1 MKFHQRVWMTLVCVL
16 GVGWALYALWAE
28 RQVRQGA
35 TPLGCGIE
43 RSVRCDVVLTSPYAH
58 WLGVPLPAW
67 ALVFYGGLLIV
78 LWRVRSTERVG
89 VLFAWAG
96 LGAVLAS
103 AGLFWI
109 MRTRLGAICPICY
122 TGYAINLLLLVS
134 TVIGFGPVLR
144 RLPEIWRRDRALRRW
159 ALVLSVGAIALAG
172 WGYRQNTVSLERLS
186 SRTPPGPT
194 VEEDRASVA
203 TPYTGGGTPY
213 TGGPKTG
220 LCTDEPLPADWAEFL
235 QAPPPPAE
243 IPTGVCNYL
252 VGGPDSPVQIVEFI
266 DFQCPICAQM
276 AFILERLAEEFRDHL
291 GIQICHF
298 PLDPACNPSVSRPVH
313 PLACELAAIAEC
325 AAVQGRLRAVHDE
338 MLMYQPSIALWLEGR
353 IPGAS
358 SASALE
364 SCAAMPVTQ
373 ERVRRQ
379 VELGLRLNIAGTP
392 TVFFNGV
399 LLRGGL
405 VPPSVLCHLIRQA
418 LGRPTSPG

>member
-1 MKFHQRVWMTLVCVL
+1 MKRVWMTAVCVL
-16 GVGWALYALWAE
+16 GIGWGLYALWAE
-28 RQVRQGA
+28 RQVHRGT
-35 TPLGCGIE
+35 TPLGCGIQG
-43 RSVRCDVVLTSPYAH
+43 SVRCDVVLTSPYAN

-67 ALVFYGGLLIV
+67 ALVLYGGLLIL
-78 LWRVRSTERVG
+78 LWRVRSAERVG
-89 VLFAWAG
+89 VLFAWAS
-96 LGAVLAS
+96 LGAVLTS

-109 MRTRLGAICPICY
+109 MRTRLGAVCPICY

-144 RLPEIWRRDRALRRW
+144 RLPAIWRRDRALRRW
-159 ALVLSVGAIALAG
+159 VLVLSVGAIALAG

-186 SRTPPGPT
+186 SRTLPGPT
-194 VEEDRASVA
+194 VDEDRAPVA

-213 TGGPKTG
+213 TGGPKAG
-220 LCTDEPLPADWAEFL
+220 LCTDEPIPADWAEFL
-235 QAPPPPAE
+235 QAPPPPVE

-252 VGGPDSPVQIVEFI
+252 VGGPDSPVQVVEFI
-266 DFQCPICAQM
+266 DFQCPVCAQM
-276 AFILERLAEEFRDHL
+276 AFILDRLAEEFQGRL
-291 GIQICHF
+291 GIQVCHF

-325 AAVQGRLRAVHDE
+325 AAAQGRLRAVHDE
-338 MLMYQPSIALWLEGR
+338 MFMYQPSIALWLEGR

-358 SASALE
+358 TASAFGA
-364 SCAAMPVTQ
+364 CATAPATQ

-392 TVFFNGV
+392 TVFLNGV

-405 VPPSVLCHLIRQA
+405 VPPSVLCRLIRQA